1 MAEGHYILGEYQER
15 RCNFW
20 ERQTHQVIFIS
31 IDFRV
36 TQLLFLIQKIYQ
48 QKCPLWGKQK
58 WWKTWRNSNGLRFLL
73 SVYIK
78 ADWKPR
84 MMNVLWFMQQSCARF
99 QRKGQA
105 WSCLSND
112 EQCVCIFQRFSTYFD
127 IFWFTGQLL
136 VPQLHKLRWATECFS
151 NEPLDP
157 QWST

>member
-1 MAEGHYILGEYQER
+1 MSFWIPFRSCRSAVVLAHCSLTGSTSYAFRTTAAGHQKAKSQGRTRRDSSLGHGIWIHVILGL
-15 RCNFW
+15 
-20 ERQTHQVIFIS
+20 V
-31 IDFRV
+31 
-36 TQLLFLIQKIYQ
+36 LI
-48 QKCPLWGKQK
+48 W
-58 WWKTWRNSNGLRFLL
+58 LL